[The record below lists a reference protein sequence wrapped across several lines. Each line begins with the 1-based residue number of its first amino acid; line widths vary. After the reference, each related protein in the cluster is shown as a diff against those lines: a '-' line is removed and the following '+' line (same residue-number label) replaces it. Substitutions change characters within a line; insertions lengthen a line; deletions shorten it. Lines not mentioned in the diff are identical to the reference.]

1 MGAGSL
7 VVRLLSLGSL
17 GATAPGPR
25 RRKWPS
31 TDIGAERA
39 QECPPGVDEDTPSTA
54 EELEITRDEDES
66 MTERRTGWWRH
77 TALRLRAALAFGLTA
92 LVLSV
97 ALAGTTYALLRSSL
111 LDERATVAE
120 RQAYTNARLLRS
132 RVEPLPPNMSQLLAG
147 LQVGPDGGALLE
159 IDGQWFS
166 SSVGLT
172 PSDLPDDL
180 TASVADGAAATQRFE
195 HQGDPVLAV
204 GVPVNAVDAH
214 YFEVSSLTQ
223 VDSTLDRLA
232 RTLALAALVA
242 TVVGAALGAALSS
255 VVLQPLRRFALVAT
269 RIAGGETTTRLD
281 AAGDPD
287 LEPLAGSFNEML
299 DELDERIERERR
311 FASDVSHEIRGPVA
325 ALASVV
331 SVVDRRRDRLPP
343 EMLPVVD
350 ALDEQVTAFNQ
361 LVLDLLEISRFD
373 ARTAVLETEPTDL
386 TEFCTGLVRDRDDP
400 IEVHCESDAP
410 VVAPV
415 DRRRLEQVL
424 TNLLDNASFYAGGAT
439 DVIVATSDAED
450 GATTALIAVQDRGPG
465 VTDAEREAIFSR
477 FRRGTAADSPGAPR
491 GTGLGLALSAQHI
504 TLHGGRMWVE
514 DRDGGGASFV
524 VELPSEPVGPAP
536 GPAVAA
542 TTGSAS

>member
-1 MGAGSL
+1 
-7 VVRLLSLGSL
+7 
-17 GATAPGPR
+17 
-25 RRKWPS
+25 
-31 TDIGAERA
+31 
-39 QECPPGVDEDTPSTA
+39 
-54 EELEITRDEDES
+54 
-66 MTERRTGWWRH
+66 MTEPRSGWWRH

-97 ALAGTTYALLRSSL
+97 VLAGTTYALLRSSL
-111 LDERATVAE
+111 LDERATAAE

-166 SSVGLT
+166 SSVSLT
-172 PSDLPDDL
+172 PSELPEQIGDVVEGGD
-180 TASVADGAAATQRFE
+180 AATQRFRL
-195 HQGDPVLAV
+195 GDEPVLGV
-204 GVPVNAVDAH
+204 GVPINAVGAS
-214 YFEVSSLTQ
+214 YFEVTSLAGVESS
-223 VDSTLDRLA
+223 LDRLG
-232 RTLALAALVA
+232 RTLATAALIA

-255 VVLQPLRRFALVAT
+255 IVLQPLRRFAAVAT

-325 ALASVV
+325 ALASAV
-331 SVVDRRRDRLPP
+331 SIVDRRRDQLPA
-343 EMLPVVD
+343 EVVPVVD

-373 ARTAVLETEPTDL
+373 ARTAALETSSTDIAEL
-386 TEFCTGLVRDRDDP
+386 CRDLVDGRREQITVRSTHDG
-400 IEVHCESDAP
+400 P
-410 VVAPV
+410 VRAEV

-424 TNLLDNASFYAGGAT
+424 TNLLDNAEHYAGGAT
-439 DVIVATSDAED
+439 DIVVGLGSLD
-450 GATTALIAVQDRGPG
+450 GDGSAGDSAGAAGSSAPTLGGGTAAAAFIRVEDRGPG
-465 VTDAEREAIFSR
+465 VSDAERDEIFSR
-477 FRRGTAADSPGAPR
+477 FRRGSAADSPGAPR

-504 TLHGGRMWVE
+504 TLHGGRLWVE
-514 DRDGGGASFV
+514 DRDGGGACFV
-524 VELPSEPVGPAP
+524 IELPRTRSSLDG
-536 GPAVAA
+536 AA
-542 TTGSAS
+542 EGGTT

>member
-1 MGAGSL
+1 
-7 VVRLLSLGSL
+7 
-17 GATAPGPR
+17 
-25 RRKWPS
+25 
-31 TDIGAERA
+31 
-39 QECPPGVDEDTPSTA
+39 
-54 EELEITRDEDES
+54 

-166 SSVGLT
+166 SSVSLT
-172 PSDLPDDL
+172 PSELPESLGDVV
-180 TASVADGAAATQRFE
+180 TEGEAATQRFRLG
-195 HQGDPVLAV
+195 GDPVLGV
-204 GVPVNAVDAH
+204 GVPINAVSAH
-214 YFEVSSLTQ
+214 YYEVSSL
-223 VDSTLDRLA
+223 VGIESTLDRLA
-232 RTLALAALVA
+232 RTLVVAALVA
-242 TVVGAALGAALSS
+242 TIIGAGLGAALSS
-255 VVLQPLRRFALVAT
+255 IVLQPLRRFAMVAT

-287 LEPLAGSFNEML
+287 LEPLAGSFNDML
-299 DELDERIERERR
+299 DELDERIQRERR

-325 ALASVV
+325 ALASAV
-331 SVVDRRRDRLPP
+331 SIVDRRRDQLPP
-343 EMLPVVD
+343 EIVPVVD

-373 ARTAVLETEPTDL
+373 ARTAALETDATDI
-386 TEFCTGLVRDRDDP
+386 TEFCNDVVRDRDESIVVHHDGPDP
-400 IEVHCESDAP
+400 VCAE
-410 VVAPV
+410 V

-424 TNLLDNASFYAGGAT
+424 INLLDNASFYAGGAT
-439 DVIVATSDAED
+439 DIVVESRPEVPRRGDAAGGAAGPAAVIR
-450 GATTALIAVQDRGPG
+450 VQDRGPG
-465 VTDAEREAIFSR
+465 VTDAEREDIFSR
-477 FRRGTAADSPGAPR
+477 FQRGTAADSPGAPR

-514 DRDGGGASFV
+514 DRDGGGACFV
-524 VELPSEPVGPAP
+524 IELPVTQHAASST
-536 GPAVAA
+536 AVSGV
-542 TTGSAS
+542 TS